1 MQKVLEHLKGLSAH
15 SWVAPYNIAVIYAGL
30 GEKEQAFAFLDQAY
44 KDRSYYLPTYLATDA
59 RIDSLRSDPRFVELR
74 KRVDYQSE
82 ASCPRCPQVGVSVG

>member
-1 MQKVLEHLKGLSAH
+1 LSGKRAEAQKVLEHLKGVSAH

-74 KRVDYQSE
+74 KRVGLPE
-82 ASCPRCPQVGVSVG
+82 